1 MSADAGTLTT
11 KSFLTWFGVT
21 CIIPSVLKG
30 ELSSACFLAFEL
42 LINSD
47 PSGPSGLTIT
57 TAAFSIGSANIN
69 LLVLTWFCPSLRRAD
84 CPARLLAAFDV
95 TTVNGPPSSGVP
107 LTISA
112 YEMAVFEA
120 VVPPSGPPAPT
131 FCPVSGQSPMISAV
145 GVVRG

>member
-1 MSADAGTLTT
+1 MSADASTLTT

-30 ELSSACFLAFEL
+30 ELSSASFLAFEL

-47 PSGPSGLTIT
+47 PSGLTIT

-84 CPARLLAAFDV
+84 CPARLLSAFDV
-95 TTVNGPPSSGVP
+95 TTVNGPPPSGAP

-112 YEMAVFEA
+112 YKMAVSEA

-131 FCPVSGQSPMISAV
+131 FCPVYGQSPMISAV